1 MKGGNNNDVF
11 NAKKKCCF
19 VGGEGYRL
27 TELSKMRSDAH
38 VS

>member
-1 MKGGNNNDVF
+1 MKGGNDNDVF
-11 NAKKKCCF
+11 NAKKKCSI

-27 TELSKMRSDAH
+27 TELSRMRSDAN